1 MEYAEYQNI
10 VEYCPNFEVCRS
22 IGYKVIFDCFD
33 KRCRDCELT
42 FRKNLII
49 TNVDNFECPICYET
63 TQRVV
68 KHPAEC
74 DHQFCVKCFKKLFNM
89 EDRILFNNIPCPSG
103 HQYSFRPCC
112 IDDFISMENYIEIN
126 GVQEEEIE
134 ENISDTNNENC
145 PLCRKNA
152 SEAPNRSW

>member
-22 IGYKVIFDCFD
+22 IGYKVIFDYFD
-33 KRCRDCELT
+33 KKCRDCELT

-68 KHPAEC
+68 KHPAVC
-74 DHQFCVKCFKKLFNM
+74 DHKFCVKCFKKLFNM
-89 EDRILFNNIPCPSG
+89 EVRILFNNIPCPSG

-112 IDDFISMENYIEIN
+112 IDDFISMENYIETN
-126 GVQEEEIE
+126 GIEEED
-134 ENISDTNNENC
+134 ISDTNNENC